1 MAKQL
6 TQSLHTDL
14 ESLLTGK
21 RTPSRLTPAVAV
33 QLAQLG
39 ILKLENGKLAL
50 DKTKAKSRLKRFIKR
65 TRQIKCNN
73 AVEKALGK
81 ILKEDAAC
89 TQHRQV
95 WITVG
100 RNEFSREEVLK
111 SLQVFRSD
119 GLLRSFKSST
129 NNFQVF
135 WAKNKEVPAGDFE
148 VNGEQ

>member
-1 MAKQL
+1 MTKQL

-14 ESLLTGK
+14 ERLLSGK

-33 QLAQLG
+33 QLAHLG

-50 DKTKAKSRLKRFIKR
+50 DKTKANIRLKRFIKR

-73 AVEKALGK
+73 AVEKVLAEVLNENGS
-81 ILKEDAAC
+81 C

-95 WITVG
+95 WVAVG
-100 RNEFSREEVLK
+100 RNEYSREEVLK
-111 SLQVFRSD
+111 SLQSLRSVGD
-119 GLLRSFKSST
+119 LRSFKAST

-135 WAKNKEVPAGDFE
+135 WARNEEVPTGEFE
-148 VNGEQ
+148 VNTQQ

>member
-6 TQSLHTDL
+6 NQSLHADL
-14 ESLLTGK
+14 DNLLSGR

-50 DKTKAKSRLKRFIKR
+50 DEVKAKSRLKRFIKR

-73 AVEKALGK
+73 AVEKVLAEV
-81 ILKEDAAC
+81 LKENGSC

-95 WITVG
+95 WVAVG
-100 RNEFSREEVLK
+100 RNEYSREEVLK
-111 SLQVFRSD
+111 SLQSFRSVGD
-119 GLLRSFKSST
+119 LRSFKSST

-135 WAKNKEVPAGDFE
+135 WARNEEVPAGEFE
-148 VNGEQ
+148 VNTPQ